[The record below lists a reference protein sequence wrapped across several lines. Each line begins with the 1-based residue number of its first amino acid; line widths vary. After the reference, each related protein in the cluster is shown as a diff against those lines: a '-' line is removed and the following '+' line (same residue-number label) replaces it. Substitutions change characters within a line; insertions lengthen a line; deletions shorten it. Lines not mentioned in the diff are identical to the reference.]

1 MKGNDDRLNRG
12 FLRNWAGGALIS
24 ILGLMALACGNSQ
37 LPATPWPVTPP
48 TADAQ
53 LEKDLAAL
61 PAPKDTN
68 TTGAENTAMPEYPP
82 TAAAPKEQDPDSS
95 PSPTHTR
102 TQDSEATATVKKR
115 ATVTRQTTPTVSNTP
130 DLGETGTSDVPVT
143 EAAQEDRE
151 PATPAAPTAT
161 NVPDRPDLYLL
172 ADTPEHMAYVYWSWE
187 GAADGER
194 KEVTGF
200 QELVTE
206 FTIHNDVMLLGDH
219 GLYLMLAYGSINGQD
234 YYFGLQTDVH
244 SPEPPFRRGKGLLF
258 SRWGTRDLANA
269 RYSQEEGWRESSGHE
284 GDFIGV
290 RRSYG
295 WGAGDYRV
303 TLAPDGE
310 PNEDGA
316 WMGLWITDLETGDTT
331 WAGSLKFPAADGSAI
346 ISPASYSTV
355 EIYGS
360 RIRPVEIPQWHVSIK
375 RPEGDGVKATGGMTG
390 YSPFYGQI
398 TNNEAN
404 YNQETQE
411 IHLKVGG
418 DTSRKTEQEKIPFED
433 TAEGAG

>member
-1 MKGNDDRLNRG
+1 
-12 FLRNWAGGALIS
+12 
-24 ILGLMALACGNSQ
+24 
-37 LPATPWPVTPP
+37 
-48 TADAQ
+48 
-53 LEKDLAAL
+53 
-61 PAPKDTN
+61 
-68 TTGAENTAMPEYPP
+68 MPEYPP

-95 PSPTHTR
+95 PAPIRTHEPR
-102 TQDSEATATVKKR
+102 TSEATATVKKR
-115 ATVTRQTTPTVSNTP
+115 ATVTRHPTPTVSNTAEVV
-130 DLGETGTSDVPVT
+130 ETVTSHIPAT
-143 EAAQEDRE
+143 EAAREDRQS
-151 PATPAAPTAT
+151 ATRAAPTST

-172 ADTPEHMAYVYWSWE
+172 ADTPEHMAYVYWSWA
-187 GAADGER
+187 GAADGEG

-200 QELVTE
+200 QELATE
-206 FTIHNDVMLLGDH
+206 FTIHNDVTLRGNH

-244 SPEPPFRRGKGLLF
+244 SPEPPFRRGKGLIF
-258 SRWGTRDLANA
+258 SRWGTRDLADA
-269 RYSQEEGWRESSGHE
+269 RHSKEEGWTESSGHE

-303 TLAPDGE
+303 TLEPDGE
-310 PNEDGA
+310 PGKDGV

-331 WAGSLKFPAADGSAI
+331 WAGSLKFPSADGPAI

-355 EIYGS
+355 EIYGR
-360 RIRPVEIPQWHVSIK
+360 RIRPIEIPQWHVSIK
-375 RPEGDGVKATGGMTG
+375 RPEGDGVKATGGVTG

-418 DTSRKTEQEKIPFED
+418 DTSRETGEEKTSFED
-433 TAEGAG
+433 AAEGAG